1 MTANSGWH
9 EGRAASRRGRRAWAL
24 AGAAAVALLGAQGL
38 AQARDTGKAGQA
50 EAAGKA
56 GKAGRAAKA
65 RVALAPGDVE
75 IRRTTDGIPH
85 LKAKDWRSL
94 GAGIGYVQAQ
104 DALCTLAEAF
114 VTYEGRRSWF
124 FGPDERPARHATF
137 GRSKNLDLDFF
148 FRGFADEAVTK
159 RYRAEQ
165 PAELNDLVDGFAAGY
180 NRYLAEFRQ
189 DPKAQAGRPCAGAD
203 WLREIS
209 ADDLYRRMYA
219 AQVAAGLARFI
230 PEIVNAKPAHLP
242 AAAAPAASSASSASA
257 VSTASPALAVASI
270 GRPGRDLDGAEP
282 LQSRLSHSIGEQ
294 PALGSNMLAFGRE
307 ATGED
312 QALLIG
318 NPHWFWGGPDR
329 FYQMHLTVPGQLD
342 VAGVS
347 FLGVPVVMIGFNDQ
361 VAWSHTVSA
370 ARRFGLFQLT
380 LDPADPTRILRDGQS
395 ERLEAREVRVELRG
409 PDGKP
414 APVTRTL
421 YRSRF
426 GPVVDLGRHNAAFGW
441 TGRTA
446 IAIRDA
452 NEQNFGAFRN
462 FFRWNRAASL
472 DEFIAI
478 QRGEA
483 ATPWVNTSAIGR
495 GDGRVWFADIG
506 PVPNVPDA
514 LRAACGTPLGA
525 GFAQLDPTT
534 PFLDGSRAA
543 CDWSEAPGATK
554 PGLMPAEAMP
564 ALLRRDY
571 VANMNDSY
579 WLTNASAPLEGY
591 PTVLGGERKALTL
604 RGRLGHQMAGE
615 LLKADARSAGAL
627 SRRLKQ
633 AALTPRAYSAELF
646 KDEVLRQACAS
657 PVVEWPVATA
667 ASGPAAA
674 SAGAAASAATA
685 AGAGVPA
692 SAPAPAMQRVDIA
705 QACEVLRRWDGRAD
719 ANDHGAL
726 LWDAFWDRVDALPDA
741 ALYRVPFA
749 ADKPLVTPASPGAAD
764 GRVARA
770 LAEAVQALQAKG
782 LPLDAAVARHREVAS
797 GGQQLP
803 IYGGCHS
810 AGYFVVACNSEG
822 GERMGP
828 NTSGNTYLQVVSF
841 GAAGVEAFTLQAAG
855 QDERA
860 LDAGIGLDPIRR
872 YSRKDWLPFPFHERD
887 IARDPA
893 LKRSVLSF

>member
-1 MTANSGWH
+1 MTASSGWN
-9 EGRAASRRGRRAWAL
+9 EARRTARGTWVRAATAAAL
-24 AGAAAVALLGAQGL
+24 VLLGVQGAAQAKETPAGARSKAASGAAAGANGST
-38 AQARDTGKAGQA
+38 ATGG
-50 EAAGKA
+50 
-56 GKAGRAAKA
+56 
-65 RVALAPGDVE
+65 VE

-85 LKAKDWRSL
+85 VKANDWRSL

-148 FRGFADEAVTK
+148 FRGFADAAVTA

-165 PAELNDLVDGFAAGY
+165 PAELNALVDGFAAGY
-180 NRYLAEFRQ
+180 NRYLAEFRK
-189 DPKAQAGRPCAGAD
+189 DPKAQAGRPCAGAE

-209 ADDLYRRMYA
+209 ADDLYRRMYS

-230 PEIVNAKPAHLP
+230 PEIVNAKPAAKP
-242 AAAAPAASSASSASA
+242 AAA
-257 VSTASPALAVASI
+257 
-270 GRPGRDLDGAEP
+270 LDGAEP
-282 LQSRLSHSIGEQ
+282 LQARLSHSIGEQ

-329 FYQMHLTVPGQLD
+329 FYQMHLTVPGRLD

-380 LDPADPTRILRDGQS
+380 LDPADPTRVMRDGRS
-395 ERLEAREVRVELRG
+395 EPLEAREVRVDVRG

-441 TGRTA
+441 TGASA

-478 QRGEA
+478 QREEA
-483 ATPWVNTSAIGR
+483 ATPWVNTSAVGR

-506 PVPNVPDA
+506 PVPNVPDE
-514 LRAACGTPLGA
+514 LRKTCGTPLAA

-534 PFLDGSRAA
+534 PFLDGSRSA
-543 CDWSEAPGATK
+543 CDWRTASDVNPGATPNAVANADPSVASSTVPK
-554 PGLMPAEAMP
+554 AAKAGLMPAAEMP
-564 ALLRRDY
+564 SLLRRDY

-579 WLTNASAPLEGY
+579 WLTNASAPLEGF

-604 RGRLGHQMAGE
+604 RGRLGHRMADE
-615 LLKADARSAGAL
+615 LLKAEARSASAL
-627 SRRLKQ
+627 GGRLRK

-646 KDEVLRQACAS
+646 KDEVLNQACVTPEVAS
-657 PVVEWPVATA
+657 
-667 ASGPAAA
+667 
-674 SAGAAASAATA
+674 
-685 AGAGVPA
+685 
-692 SAPAPAMQRVDIA
+692 
-705 QACEVLRRWDGRAD
+705 ACEVLRRWDGRAD
-719 ANDHGAL
+719 ADDRGAL
-726 LWDAFWDRVDALPDA
+726 LWDAFWDRVDALPEA

-749 ADKPLVTPASPGAAD
+749 ADQPLATPASPGAAD

-770 LAEAVQALQAKG
+770 LAEAVKALEAKG
-782 LPLDAAVARHREVAS
+782 LPLDAAVARHREVDS

-841 GAAGVEAFTLQAAG
+841 GARGVEAYTLQAAG

-887 IARDPA
+887 IARDPR
-893 LKRSVLSF
+893 LKRSTLSF